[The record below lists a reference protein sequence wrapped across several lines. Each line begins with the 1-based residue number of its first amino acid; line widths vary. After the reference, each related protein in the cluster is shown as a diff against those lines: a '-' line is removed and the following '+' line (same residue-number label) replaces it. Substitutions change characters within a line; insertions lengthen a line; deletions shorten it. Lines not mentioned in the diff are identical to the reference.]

1 MDVEGDGKNHA
12 GEAGFGGTGV
22 VENSTS
28 LGPEVWSMVLGVIRE
43 RTSKAE
49 FDKWIAPLKF
59 VAEVNG
65 SVLILARTK
74 FDLDRVDAEYRRDIM
89 SVWKHI
95 DAQDR
100 SVKLQCWENAPSDV
114 RSLIDY
120 PWADKIVESRLADAE
135 AIAAKGPQEV
145 SPLGPAVMRFD
156 TLVTGESNSVAAQ
169 LARDVAKGGRLPV
182 SVVVINGRQGVGK
195 THIMKALEA
204 ELEGVGGRSV
214 AYISA
219 EEFYVAYVEGVM
231 NGDTRA
237 LKARVRKADI
247 VLFDDLQIIAGKK
260 GANTELAGTIRT
272 VSERGGIVVV
282 TADAP
287 PSELQGL
294 SAPVMTVLKG
304 AACVEV
310 SMPDDG
316 MRREI
321 VLQRIGLLSASA
333 PRFSISDD
341 LVDYIVSRVRGPGR
355 DLCGIVLSVF
365 AETRFGVI
373 TPTLEL
379 VDRVISRQQGKAR
392 TVTLDAIKRAA
403 CSVFDVTKSDLESKR
418 KFQKL
423 VRARQ
428 IGMYLA
434 REMTSKSFPQIGIA
448 FGGRHHTTVLY
459 ARRKMVDD
467 LREEPELVADVER
480 VTKEINNIMHG

>member
-1 MDVEGDGKNHA
+1 M
-12 GEAGFGGTGV
+12 
-22 VENSTS
+22 
-28 LGPEVWSMVLGVIRE
+28 
-43 RTSKAE
+43 
-49 FDKWIAPLKF
+49 
-59 VAEVNG
+59 
-65 SVLILARTK
+65 
-74 FDLDRVDAEYRRDIM
+74 
-89 SVWKHI
+89 
-95 DAQDR
+95 
-100 SVKLQCWENAPSDV
+100 
-114 RSLIDY
+114 
-120 PWADKIVESRLADAE
+120 
-135 AIAAKGPQEV
+135 
-145 SPLGPAVMRFD
+145 FD

-169 LARDVAKGGRLPV
+169 LARDIAKGGRLPV
-182 SVVVINGRQGVGK
+182 SVVVVNGKQGVGK

-204 ELEGVGGRSV
+204 ELEGVDGRSV

-272 VSERGGIVVV
+272 VSERGGIVVM

-304 AACVEV
+304 AACIEV
-310 SMPDDG
+310 AMPDDG

-321 VLQRIGLLSASA
+321 VLQRVGLLSASA

-403 CSVFDVTKSDLESKR
+403 CSVFEVTKSDLEGKR

-428 IGMYLA
+428 VGMYLA

-459 ARRKMVDD
+459 ARRKMVED
-467 LREEPELVADVER
+467 LRVEPELVADMER

>member
-1 MDVEGDGKNHA
+1 
-12 GEAGFGGTGV
+12 
-22 VENSTS
+22 
-28 LGPEVWSMVLGVIRE
+28 
-43 RTSKAE
+43 
-49 FDKWIAPLKF
+49 
-59 VAEVNG
+59 
-65 SVLILARTK
+65 
-74 FDLDRVDAEYRRDIM
+74 
-89 SVWKHI
+89 
-95 DAQDR
+95 
-100 SVKLQCWENAPSDV
+100 
-114 RSLIDY
+114 
-120 PWADKIVESRLADAE
+120 
-135 AIAAKGPQEV
+135 
-145 SPLGPAVMRFD
+145 MRFD

-169 LARDVAKGGRLPV
+169 LARDIAKGGRLPV
-182 SVVVINGRQGVGK
+182 SVVVVNGKQGVGK

-204 ELEGVGGRSV
+204 ELEGVDGRSV

-272 VSERGGIVVV
+272 VSERGGIVVM

-304 AACVEV
+304 AACIEV
-310 SMPDDG
+310 AMPDDG

-321 VLQRIGLLSASA
+321 VLQRVGLLSTSA

-341 LVDYIVSRVRGPGR
+341 LVDYIVSRVHGPGR

-379 VDRVISRQQGKAR
+379 SLIH
-392 TVTLDAIKRAA
+392 I
-403 CSVFDVTKSDLESKR
+403 
-418 KFQKL
+418 
-423 VRARQ
+423 
-428 IGMYLA
+428 
-434 REMTSKSFPQIGIA
+434 
-448 FGGRHHTTVLY
+448 
-459 ARRKMVDD
+459 
-467 LREEPELVADVER
+467 
-480 VTKEINNIMHG
+480 